1 MVCIRKEG
9 GGSGGDEYKE
19 RRWRKEGGEYNRKGG
34 KGKEEVSRRNGEGGK
49 KEVSII
55 GNEVEE
61 RRR

>member
-55 GNEVEE
+55 GN
-61 RRR
+61 